1 MGACECEEVPGRQN
15 GAMSDSG
22 LVAAIDCGTN
32 SIKILVGRSRGPGGP
47 LDVVVRDSRVVRLG
61 QGVDE
66 NGVLAEVALER
77 TFAAIDEFAEVIR
90 SQGVPPERV
99 RFCATSA
106 TRDASN
112 SAVFAEGVRRRLG
125 VEPEVLSGDEEADL
139 VFAGAIAAQDPV
151 PPEPVLV
158 VDIGGGSTELVLG
171 EGEDRRAVS
180 MDIGSVRLHE
190 RHLHSDPPTTAE
202 LAACVADIDRHLEA
216 SGMPLGRARTAIGT
230 SGTIKTIACGVLA
243 LPTYDRDAF
252 DRAVLPNAATASFV
266 DALVAMTV
274 AERRALPYMHP
285 GRADVIG
292 AGALIWQR
300 ILDRVPVPEHVVSE
314 ADVLHGMAAAIGR

>member
-1 MGACECEEVPGRQN
+1 MT
-15 GAMSDSG
+15 DSG

-32 SIKILVGRSRGPGGP
+32 SIKILLGRSRGPRGP

-61 QGVDE
+61 QGVDRT
-66 NGVLAEVALER
+66 GVLADEALER
-77 TFAAIDEFAEVIR
+77 TFAAIEEFAETIR
-90 SQGVPPERV
+90 SHGVPPERV

-125 VEPEVLSGDEEADL
+125 VEPEVLSGDEEAAL
-139 VFAGAIAAQDPV
+139 VFDGAIAAQDPR

-171 EGEDRRAVS
+171 EGEARKAVS

-190 RHLHSDPPTTAE
+190 RHLHSDPPTAAE
-202 LAACVADIDRHLEA
+202 VAACVADIDRHLED
-216 SGMPLGRARTAIGT
+216 SGMPLDTARTAIGT
-230 SGTIKTIACGVLA
+230 SGTIKTISCGVLG
-243 LPTYDRDAF
+243 LPTYDRSAF

-266 DALVAMTV
+266 EALVAMTV

-292 AGALIWQR
+292 AGALIWDR
-300 ILDRVPVPEHVVSE
+300 ILGRVPVAEHVVSE
-314 ADVLHGMAAAIGR
+314 ADILHGMAAAMDR